1 MSSRAPKNPP
11 MNFEQAIARLEAIVA
26 SLDAPQTGLE
36 ETITLVA
43 EGQQLIRNCRK
54 LLADAELKIR
64 LIDEQPTA
72 QAEDLGQTEES
83 AQAEP
88 QSAEEPS
95 ARKPLASSPLR
106 RRSEEHNSD
115 DDDHG
120 FRLF

>member
-1 MSSRAPKNPP
+1 MSPRAPKNPP
-11 MNFEQAIARLEAIVA
+11 MNFEQAIARLEEIVA

-54 LLADAELKIR
+54 LLADAELKIK
-64 LIDEQPTA
+64 LIDEQPAASAAPPA
-72 QAEDLGQTEES
+72 QAESL
-83 AQAEP
+83 P
-88 QSAEEPS
+88 VEEP
-95 ARKPLASSPLR
+95 AATRKPLDSAPSR
-106 RRSEEHNSD
+106 RRLEEHNSD